1 VMNRIHFLN
10 QLAETSARY
19 NLGAGVPPLDLYPQ
33 LDIERLVG
41 TYREAHPKD
50 SLLNYHATEGMI
62 RSLAAEALS
71 KNEGHA
77 AAPAHVLVTNGVQ
90 EAISLA
96 AMQFQGQTI
105 ACRDPYYP
113 GFVDAVRMTGNN
125 VTWIA
130 GDDWIDQVGRLP
142 EGSLFYLSADFA
154 NPTGARISIDER
166 QRLVQLAESRNLYI
180 FDDATY
186 REFDLDERFPALW
199 TLGPERVIHAMSFSK
214 ILAPGLRTAFVHLP
228 KTLAPSFSKLK
239 ANMSLNNSG
248 LTQAVVAGWLLE
260 QNFKFGAHLTEIKH
274 RLREN
279 GTVLTQNGAKFSG
292 GFFAEL
298 DLGQP
303 LANLSWSAQLLEK
316 ESVAVCPMS
325 LFSDNPSALS
335 SIRLAVANIS
345 AAELQQA
352 IDIIIRFVR

>member
-1 VMNRIHFLN
+1 MNRIHFLN

-41 TYREAHPKD
+41 TYREAHPKN

-62 RSLAAEALS
+62 RSFAAEALT
-71 KNEGHA
+71 KNEGHTA
-77 AAPAHVLVTNGVQ
+77 VTDDILVTNGVQ

-96 AMQFQGQTI
+96 AMHFQGRTI

-113 GFVDAVRMTGNN
+113 GFVDAVRMTGND
-125 VTWIA
+125 VTWVT
-130 GDDWIDQVGRLP
+130 DDEWLDEVGRLP

-166 QRLVQLAESRNLYI
+166 QRLVQLAEARNLYI

-186 REFDLDERFPALW
+186 REFDLDERFPGLW
-199 TLGPERVIHAMSFSK
+199 TFDPERVIHAMSFSK

-239 ANMSLNNSG
+239 ANLSLNNSG

-260 QNFKFGAHLTEIKH
+260 QNFQFGAHLSEIKQ

-279 GTVLTQNGAKFSG
+279 SGVLKQNGAKFSG

-303 LANLSWSAQLLEK
+303 LANLSWSAELLEK

-325 LFSDNPSALS
+325 LFSDDPKALS
-335 SIRLAVANIS
+335 RIRLAVANIS
-345 AAELQQA
+345 ASELQRA
-352 IDIIIRFVR
+352 IDIMIRFV